1 MIILRNPEISSNQ
14 AAAVL
19 VVRLGGSLL
28 WTVGRAWITLLS
40 SSICLVNPFNQLL
53 ILINNDNSFNPFYSF
68 CGFFLIIIN
77 NNNILQGLMASA

>member
-19 VVRLGGSLL
+19 VAVVRLGGSLL

-53 ILINNDNSFNPFYSF
+53 ILINNDNYFNPFYSF
-68 CGFFLIIIN
+68 CGFFLN
-77 NNNILQGLMASA
+77 YYY